1 MNVFFDGRV
10 IQDHFPGIGRYAWN
24 LLKALPG
31 QLGPDDR
38 VTILHDPSAKNT
50 RYDVAA
56 LAPPGDPRMALAETR
71 APIFG
76 PSNALRN
83 PAPRGA
89 VSHFPYYVRPYFG
102 PRPTVT
108 TLYDAISFLYPA
120 LVPSARARF
129 LIRALTELAVRRADA
144 FLAISQ
150 ATADDMA
157 RLFPP
162 LRGKIT
168 VTPLA
173 ADAVF
178 TPAAATAGAA
188 AARARYGLPERF
200 ALYLASNKPHK
211 NLVRLVEA
219 WKRVSEGGD
228 DTPLVIAGHQDPR
241 FPDAPARATALGI
254 GGRVRFIG
262 DVPQEAMA
270 GLYGAC
276 ALFVYPSLYEGFG
289 LTPLEALACG
299 SPVACANTSSLPE
312 VAGDAALLFDPND
325 PGAIAEACLRVLGDP
340 SLAARFRAAG
350 PARAAA
356 FTWEACA
363 RETVNVYRKVWGWG
377 LGAGAAPQTPS
388 PQLPAP

>member
-24 LLKALPG
+24 LLKALPK
-31 QLGPDDR
+31 QLAPEDR
-38 VTILHDPSAKNT
+38 VTVLHDPSAKNT
-50 RYDVAA
+50 RYDIAA
-56 LAPPGDPRMALAETR
+56 LASPGDPRVALVRTH

-83 PAPRGA
+83 PAPHGA
-89 VSHFPYYVRPYFG
+89 VSHFPYYVRPYVG

-120 LVPSARARF
+120 WIPSARTR
-129 LIRALTELAVRRADA
+129 LMIRALTKLAVRRADA

-150 ATADDMA
+150 ATADDLA

-168 VTPLA
+168 VTRLA
-173 ADAVF
+173 ADAIF
-178 TPAAATAGAA
+178 TSDAAAAGAA
-188 AARARYGLPERF
+188 AARARFGLPERF

-219 WKRVSEGGD
+219 WQRVGENGD
-228 DTPLVIAGHQDPR
+228 DTTLVIAGHQDPR
-241 FPDAPARATALGI
+241 FLDAPARAAALGI
-254 GGRVRFIG
+254 GSRVRFIG
-262 DVPQEAMA
+262 DVPQEAMP

-299 SPVACANTSSLPE
+299 APVACANSSSLPE
-312 VAGDAALLFDPND
+312 VAGDAALLFDPQD
-325 PGAIAEACLRVLGDP
+325 PGAIAAACLRILGDS
-340 SLAARFRAAG
+340 SLAARLRAGG
-350 PARAAA
+350 PIRAAA
-356 FTWEACA
+356 FTWDACA
-363 RETVNVYRKVWGWG
+363 QTTVDVYRRLNRGQPTLQRHVG
-377 LGAGAAPQTPS
+377 
-388 PQLPAP
+388 